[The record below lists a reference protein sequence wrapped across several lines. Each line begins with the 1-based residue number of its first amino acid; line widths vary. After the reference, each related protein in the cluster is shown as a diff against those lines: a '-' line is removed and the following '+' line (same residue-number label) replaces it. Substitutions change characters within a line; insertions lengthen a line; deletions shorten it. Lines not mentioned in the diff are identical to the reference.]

1 MDWITYKK
9 TAQEY
14 LNKYKYIVLI
24 LLVGIFLMVM
34 PDQKKDAVV
43 IQDVITNEEKLG
55 ESLGRMLSLVA
66 GAGKVEVLLS
76 EATGPQTVY
85 QQNENR
91 SKGKENSEI
100 HTDTVLVSD
109 TGRNETGL
117 ITQINPPVYQG
128 AIILSQGAEN
138 PAVRLSLVQAVKSI
152 TGLSSDRITVLK
164 MK

>member
-1 MDWITYKK
+1 MDWITYKE

-14 LNKYKYIVLI
+14 LNKYKYIVLF

-34 PDQKKDAVV
+34 PDQKKNAVV
-43 IQDVITNEEKLG
+43 IQDEITNEESFEEALG
-55 ESLGRMLSLVA
+55 SMLSMVA
-66 GAGKVEVLLS
+66 GAGKVKVLLS
-76 EATGPQTVY
+76 EAAGPQTIY
-85 QQNENR
+85 QQNEDR
-91 SKGKENSEI
+91 SQGKENSEI